1 MSSLPENHPW
11 MILLRPA
18 HCLLEFNI
26 LARHWKVPQNSI
38 LVAYRTNHAL
48 DSQIAEY
55 LPKYSSTPSTVL
67 SGQNVY
73 VLCIKICSLIISDN
87 QHFQFAA
94 GHLARKELLQIMY
107 PHNSAF
113 NDSYRRSHATKRID
127 HVDLHHKSKIHWKWL
142 EMGMN
147 QNLLYHIGGDEH
159 PFTSYFKIFTRAFH
173 RF

>member
-1 MSSLPENHPW
+1 MKHACVHFFTSPAKYWTIQNTSNSIQFQNVFWCLCTLSGVNHWRVANLRYWGQSQSWTQMSYSVLCIGRHCLFFVWRLMVYSNSQLEWKKDMSSLPENHPW

-48 DSQIAEY
+48 DSQIAEH

-73 VLCIKICSLIISDN
+73 V
-87 QHFQFAA
+87 
-94 GHLARKELLQIMY
+94 
-107 PHNSAF
+107 
-113 NDSYRRSHATKRID
+113 
-127 HVDLHHKSKIHWKWL
+127 
-142 EMGMN
+142 
-147 QNLLYHIGGDEH
+147 
-159 PFTSYFKIFTRAFH
+159 
-173 RF
+173 